1 MTSLL
6 CAKQRT
12 MAIMNLSFLHAPKA
26 APAFSASQQLMDILQ
41 ARGFTELPSM
51 GGQCMH
57 RNDQFVSGRNY
68 YFRNRGQCTVNFLK
82 DGRVHVLNGPIAIWN
97 LHDQLSHH
105 ELDVLLSFASLCE
118 EHQECMRNY
127 MGPRCVKYAD
137 VLEHLP
143 SFQVDWKTAF
153 LISLSGHY

>member
-1 MTSLL
+1 
-6 CAKQRT
+6 
-12 MAIMNLSFLHAPKA
+12 MAIMNLSLLHAPKA
-26 APAFSASQQLMDILQ
+26 TPAYSASQQLMDILH
-41 ARGFTELPSM
+41 ACGFTELPGM
-51 GGQCMH
+51 GGKSMH
-57 RNDQFVSGRNY
+57 AADRYVSGRNY

-97 LHDQLSHH
+97 LHDHLNYH
-105 ELDVLLSFASLCE
+105 ELNVLLAFASMSE

-127 MGPRCVKYAD
+127 MGPRCNRYAD

-153 LISLSGHY
+153 LLAMSCR